1 MKTLIFDIDGT
12 IWDTRAISV
21 RGYNAA
27 MDEFGRPDL
36 YVTAEYLATLFG
48 RTGPEIADIVF
59 ADFPREKR
67 MDLFN
72 RVLEL
77 EDLEL
82 QSDPCQEDFPGV
94 RETLRALKQ
103 HYRLFVVSNC
113 DCGYPELMMEKLGL
127 QDVFEGH
134 MCHGD
139 TGLPKGDTIIALM
152 ERHGIEDAV
161 YIGDTQGDLEA
172 SRRAGIP
179 FIFCAYGFGSPESW
193 DGKIDDFRQLPEL
206 LKTM

>member
-67 MDLFN
+67 MELFN

-82 QSDPCQEDFPGV
+82 HNDPCQEDFPGV
-94 RETLRALKQ
+94 RDTLRKLHGQ
-103 HYRLFVVSNC
+103 YRLFVVSNC
-113 DCGYPELMMEKLGL
+113 DCGYPELCMEKLEIGHL
-127 QDVFEGH
+127 IEGH
-134 MCHGD
+134 LCYGD
-139 TGLPKGDTIIALM
+139 TGTPKGQTIKKLMADHHIAS
-152 ERHGIEDAV
+152 AC
-161 YIGDTQGDLEA
+161 YIGDTQGDATAAEF
-172 SRRAGIP
+172 AGTP
-179 FIFCAYGFGSPESW
+179 FVYCAYGFGNVDAYWKS
-193 DGKIDDFRQLPEL
+193 IDCFADL
-206 LKTM
+206 LKLF